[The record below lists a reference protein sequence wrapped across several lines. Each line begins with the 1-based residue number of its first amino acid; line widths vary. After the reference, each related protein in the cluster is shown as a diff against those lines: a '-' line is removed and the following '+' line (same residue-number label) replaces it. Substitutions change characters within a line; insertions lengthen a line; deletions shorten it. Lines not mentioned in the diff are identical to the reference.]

1 MRAFWYNRR
10 LVRVLTHVVVWVIVL
25 SLPYL
30 LDSHHGEPHHGD
42 ADRWARGFFWLN
54 FFTSVLWIGPFY
66 LNAYLL
72 TPRFFYHRRYLIFTG
87 MVALV
92 FGAVLLIHLSL
103 FDYVFCLPHFSF
115 KGATGFLLPAF
126 LLTIAVSTTFRFV
139 ADKTMADQR
148 AQERQEENLKTE
160 LSFLRSQ
167 INPHFIFNILNNL
180 VALEQM
186 KSPELGPTILKLSS
200 LMQYMLY
207 DTDED
212 KVVLSKEVDYL
223 QSFIDLQ
230 KQRFGAKV
238 PVNVSLDVPAGFY
251 EIEPMLL
258 IPFVENAFK
267 HGVGLIER
275 PCIEIDLRVRE
286 GVLYFIVRNRY
297 NPASAEIKDKSSGIG
312 LGNVSRRLDL
322 LYEKQHVLL
331 MSRGEGWF
339 TVSLQ
344 LNLH

>member
-1 MRAFWYNRR
+1 MRAYWYNRR
-10 LVRVLTHVVVWVIVL
+10 LIRVLTHVAVWAVVL

-30 LDSHHGEPHHGD
+30 LDSHHGEAHHGD
-42 ADRWARGFFWLN
+42 ADRFARVFFWLN
-54 FFTSVLWIGPFY
+54 FFTSVFWIGPFY

-72 TPRFFYHRRYLIFTG
+72 TPRLFYHRRYLVFTG

-92 FGAVLLIHLSL
+92 FGLVLLIHFVLVL
-103 FDYVFCLPHFSF
+103 YVFHLPQFSF

-139 ADKTMADQR
+139 ADKAIADQR

-200 LMQYMLY
+200 LMQYMVY
-207 DTDED
+207 ETDED
-212 KVVLSKEVDYL
+212 KVELGKEVEYL

-238 PVNVSLDVPAGFY
+238 PVNVSLDVPSGFY

-267 HGVGLIER
+267 HGVG
-275 PCIEIDLRVRE
+275 
-286 GVLYFIVRNRY
+286 
-297 NPASAEIKDKSSGIG
+297 
-312 LGNVSRRLDL
+312 
-322 LYEKQHVLL
+322 
-331 MSRGEGWF
+331 
-339 TVSLQ
+339 
-344 LNLH
+344 